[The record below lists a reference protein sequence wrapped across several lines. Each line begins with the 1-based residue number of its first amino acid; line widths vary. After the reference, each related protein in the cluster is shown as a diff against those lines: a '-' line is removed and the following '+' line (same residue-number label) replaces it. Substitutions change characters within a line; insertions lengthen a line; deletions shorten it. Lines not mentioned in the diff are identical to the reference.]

1 MNRNELYHDGVIGM
15 KWGIRR
21 YQNKDGTLTEL
32 GKRRYSRDNKGD
44 ENYSSKTSEMLKQD
58 AKRWVRED
66 NQRGARLAD
75 AGVQGM
81 RTAKEMNDK
90 IAKDRSSPK
99 MDLSSMTDAQLREAV
114 NRANLEQQYMNAYGP
129 STVGKGQQRV
139 GKILEYG
146 GATLAVVGSALSIAL
161 AIRELAD

>member
-21 YQNKDGTLTEL
+21 YQNKDGTLTDL
-32 GKRRYSRDNKGD
+32 GKRRYARDMHERGD
-44 ENYSSKTSEMLKQD
+44 VQSKDLKND

-66 NQRGARLAD
+66 NARAKTLAD
-75 AGVQGM
+75 AGAQGM
-81 RTAKEMNDK
+81 KN
-90 IAKDRSSPK
+90 AKDLHDKVVKEKVASR

-114 NRANLEQQYMNAYGP
+114 NRANLEQQYMNAYAP
-129 STVGKGQQRV
+129 STVSKGEQRV

-146 GATLAVVGSALSIAL
+146 GATLAVVGSALSIAV
-161 AIRELAD
+161 AIKNLTD